1 MIPIICVF
9 STEKHVAFMHKA
21 QERIA
26 KRIFLKRSTAC
37 IPRVFQN
44 LGISQNQRSRFGP
57 IETASYPRDRGD
69 ADRAKDR
76 DADTGKNQVL
86 NHERYKSF

>member
-1 MIPIICVF
+1 M
-9 STEKHVAFMHKA
+9 
-21 QERIA
+21 
-26 KRIFLKRSTAC
+26 L

-86 NHERYKSF
+86 IRERYMENGVNLVKLAKFES